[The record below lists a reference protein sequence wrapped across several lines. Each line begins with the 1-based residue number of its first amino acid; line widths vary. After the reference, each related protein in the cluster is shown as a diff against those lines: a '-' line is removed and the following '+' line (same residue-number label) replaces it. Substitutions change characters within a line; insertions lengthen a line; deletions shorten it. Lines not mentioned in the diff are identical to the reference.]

1 MVRNRRSS
9 GVFTDGWL
17 HHPRLAQCCL
27 RSVTPSPVSSND
39 GTKPPAMAQPESREA
54 PAALLGERLKGAA
67 LHGEGK
73 AGSVCLG
80 QRVSSLPICS
90 CSLKVRAL
98 SSADSLGPTRPGGA
112 GARRWPGT
120 LFGLHLSQEVQVC
133 PRYCRAVIFRAQA
146 GRGAPVNHSHCPLP
160 PHLPSPFLPFWLF
173 PMEYFPTPPALH
185 LLQHPVCCRKIWSP
199 AAASPELCGGG
210 IGQR

>member
-1 MVRNRRSS
+1 MVRNHRSS

-39 GTKPPAMAQPESREA
+39 GMKPPAMAQPESREA

-67 LHGEGK
+67 LYGEGK

-80 QRVSSLPICS
+80 QRVSNLPICS
-90 CSLKVRAL
+90 CFLKIRAL
-98 SSADSLGPTRPGGA
+98 SSADSVGPTRPGGA
-112 GARRWPGT
+112 GARSWPGT
-120 LFGLHLSQEVQVC
+120 LFGLHLCREVKAC

-146 GRGAPVNHSHCPLP
+146 GRGAPINRSHCPLP
-160 PHLPSPFLPFWLF
+160 PH
-173 PMEYFPTPPALH
+173 TPPFSPSGFFPWNISPSHRPCISCSIPCVAGRSG
-185 LLQHPVCCRKIWSP
+185 LLLLRPPSSTGV
-199 AAASPELCGGG
+199 G
-210 IGQR
+210 